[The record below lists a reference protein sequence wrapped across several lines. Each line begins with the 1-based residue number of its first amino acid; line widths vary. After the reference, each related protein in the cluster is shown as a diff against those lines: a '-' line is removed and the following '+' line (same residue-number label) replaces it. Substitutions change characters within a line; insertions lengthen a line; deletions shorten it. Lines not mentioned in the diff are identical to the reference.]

1 MNSARDLGRTLCRV
15 RRGSI
20 KVATKKSVTTLGD
33 RSPSRAH
40 LTGRGPQDQAARS
53 PGTWTLH
60 PADLPTRLPAALA
73 VKRPHGRRMTSAS
86 RARGTGR
93 LPQPAS
99 RTPFPRGFP
108 DADAGGSGPGTCA
121 SSLTRCR
128 RRVGWGAGAVCRTEA
143 TDRRPGCRVRTRT
156 QGARSHDWHGI
167 RESRLF

>member
-53 PGTWTLH
+53 PERGPFT
-60 PADLPTRLPAALA
+60 PPTSPPGCPRALA

-86 RARGTGR
+86 RTRGTGR

-99 RTPFPRGFP
+99 RTPFPRGFS
-108 DADAGGSGPGTCA
+108 DADAGGSGPGTYAREPDEVPAAC
-121 SSLTRCR
+121 
-128 RRVGWGAGAVCRTEA
+128 RVGSGRRLQ
-143 TDRRPGCRVRTRT
+143 DRGDGSKTRVSREDSNSGRQVPRLARN
-156 QGARSHDWHGI
+156 QGI
-167 RESRLF
+167 